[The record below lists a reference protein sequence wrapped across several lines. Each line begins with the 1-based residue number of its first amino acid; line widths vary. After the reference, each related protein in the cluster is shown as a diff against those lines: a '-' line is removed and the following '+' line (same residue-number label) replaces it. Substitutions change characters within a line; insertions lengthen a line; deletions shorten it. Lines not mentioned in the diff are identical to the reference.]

1 MLDRGADF
9 LNRDPLDVPT
19 CTKNESGQPDGVPST
34 PTHARTSAARPLTD
48 DTLLSRT
55 AATWQ
60 PRSQRTLTPEDA
72 REIISN
78 ASGFFRVLAEWDRT
92 TSGAT
97 PDDEG
102 GS

>member
-1 MLDRGADF
+1 MPA
-9 LNRDPLDVPT
+9 NRDLLFAGPPQRHHRGGVPT
-19 CTKNESGQPDGVPST
+19 EAASADNSEPPCNGANPPAELVTNGFLFRTVGV
-34 PTHARTSAARPLTD
+34 
-48 DTLLSRT
+48 
-55 AATWQ
+55 WQ
-60 PRSQRTLTPEDA
+60 PKSGRDLTPEDA